1 LQSKSRNAD
10 DVPRGTVLASEAKQ
24 PCPCE
29 ARSAEATP
37 DCFVGL
43 RPPRNDASSAYVKP
57 PRNDEANH
65 ILEAVEIMIKYKG
78 YIERERTLADKMIRL
93 EDVRIPRG
101 FDFDKLTSVS
111 IEGRQKLKR
120 YQPETIGQASRITGI
135 SPADISVML
144 IYFGR

>member
-1 LQSKSRNAD
+1 VQNAEAISSQQGSNCFDLLCKSRND
-10 DVPRGTVLASEAKQ
+10 GDVPRGTILASEAKQ
-24 PCPCE
+24 IYPYKLCNTE
-29 ARSAEATP
+29 AIR
-37 DCFVGL
+37 
-43 RPPRNDASSAYVKP
+43 
-57 PRNDEANH
+57 

-101 FDFDKLTSVS
+101 FDFDKLISIS

-144 IYFGR
+144 VYFGR